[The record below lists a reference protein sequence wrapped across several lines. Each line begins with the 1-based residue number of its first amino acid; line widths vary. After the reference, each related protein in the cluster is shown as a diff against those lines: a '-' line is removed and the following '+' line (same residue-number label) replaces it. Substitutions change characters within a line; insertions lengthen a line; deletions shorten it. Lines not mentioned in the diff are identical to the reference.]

1 MVIRLVTGEQLETL
15 HAVAERLNSRGLGD
29 ESRILREIL
38 DQLEQDVEARLERGP
53 SEVSASIAA
62 RILEVT
68 PQTIR
73 NWVRSGILAGRLN
86 RTGRFY
92 VSFDALEP
100 ALRMR
105 EILPDQPAGAI
116 SDEAID
122 DEIDAARVERQA
134 QNTDRR

>member
-1 MVIRLVTGEQLETL
+1 MVIRLVTGEQIESL
-15 HAVAERLNSRGLGD
+15 HAVAERLDSRGLAD
-29 ESRILREIL
+29 ESRVLREIL
-38 DQLEQDVEARLERGP
+38 DQLELDMLAQLERGP

-73 NWVRSGILAGRLN
+73 NWVRSGILAGRQN

-105 EILPDQPAGAI
+105 EILPDQPAGTI
-116 SDEAID
+116 SD
-122 DEIDAARVERQA
+122 DEIDAARVERRE
-134 QNTDRR
+134 QNADER